1 MSLKTFLQNRS
12 NANIFE
18 MANNHMQKVLE
29 TVVEF
34 ERGFSIYIN
43 EKNVELAAEIFKR
56 VDRLEHEADIIRR
69 DILVQISK
77 SELTTQMREDL
88 SHLVKRIDR
97 IANTTDGAARRL
109 IGLNPDHVFSLGEPV
124 LKKSEEIVS
133 RSIEATKVLYKLIKN
148 LPQMEDKETFR
159 ICEKIQSMEH
169 DVDVLHSQLYELM
182 NKLETLDFNAFV
194 ALQIC
199 NFVDMLE
206 MISDKVEDVS
216 DYIEILKTAKR
227 TTE

>member
-12 NANIFE
+12 SANIYE

-34 ERGFSIYIN
+34 ERGFSIYVN
-43 EKNVELAAEIFKR
+43 ERDVALANEIFKR
-56 VDRLEHEADIIRR
+56 VDHLENEADIIRR
-69 DILVQISK
+69 EILVQISK

-109 IGLNPDHVFSLGEPV
+109 MGLNYEHVFSLGMPILE
-124 LKKSEEIVS
+124 KCIYIIQ
-133 RSIEATKVLYKLIKN
+133 RSVEATKILYNLIKN
-148 LPQMEDKETFR
+148 LPSMDDRETFQ

-169 DVDVLHSQLYELM
+169 EVDVLHSQLYEAL
-182 NKLETLDFNAFV
+182 NKIPSLEFNAFV

-199 NFVDMLE
+199 NFIDMME
-206 MISDKVEDVS
+206 TISDKVEDVS

-227 TTE
+227 TTG

>member
-12 NANIFE
+12 NANIYE

-34 ERGFSIYIN
+34 ERGFSIYVN
-43 EKNVELAAEIFKR
+43 EKDVALSTKIFKR
-56 VDRLEHEADIIRR
+56 VDRLENEADIIRR
-69 DILVQISK
+69 NILVQISK

-109 IGLNPDHVFSLGEPV
+109 MGLNSGHIYILGDPI
-124 LKKSEEIVS
+124 LKNCEKIVHL
-133 RSIEATKVLYKLIKN
+133 SIEATKILYNLIKN
-148 LPQMEDKETFR
+148 LPSMDNKETFR
-159 ICEKIQSMEH
+159 ICEKIQLMEH
-169 DVDVLHSQLYELM
+169 EIDVLHSHLYELL
-182 NKLETLDFNAFV
+182 NKLPPLEFNAFV

-199 NFVDMLE
+199 NFIDMLE
-206 MISDKVEDVS
+206 TISDKVEDVS

-227 TTE
+227 TAV